1 MKPLKKLTLHI
12 VLIMLV
18 LIVIVLMM
26 GVLLNLADQIL
37 GVLKTDQSR
46 IILTNTIDNSLFLQ
60 FIDEHR
66 GCGRAVRFFGD
77 FEIFRGH
84 VLIFLLK
91 LLAILL
97 GSHNYIAITDVPQPF
112 IIPFFRSHI
121 FELF

>member
-46 IILTNTIDNSLFLQ
+46 IILTNPIDNSLFNK
-60 FIDEHR
+60 HR